1 MFINCVSAKW
11 AMRIQNLVTFGKHTA
26 LTILIVIGLIEVGTG
41 KNNFVSNLLCPNI
54 SMHIFRTVLYTFCK
68 VLTWRIC

>member
-11 AMRIQNLVTFGKHTA
+11 AMHIQNLGKHIA
-26 LTILIVIGLIEVGTG
+26 LALLIVIGLIEVGLG

-54 SMHIFRTVLYTFCK
+54 SMHIFLTVLYTICK
-68 VLTWRIC
+68 VLTRRIC